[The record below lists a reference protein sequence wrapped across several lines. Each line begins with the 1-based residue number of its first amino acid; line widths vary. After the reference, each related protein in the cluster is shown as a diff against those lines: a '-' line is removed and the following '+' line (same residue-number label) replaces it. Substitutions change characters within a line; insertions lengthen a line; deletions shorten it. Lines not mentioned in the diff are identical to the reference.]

1 MPPFS
6 EARLE
11 QLFTERLAAQGFV
24 HSFGGSL
31 KRSNYEQV
39 LLTNDLARYLK
50 QRYRNDGLTDTEIGR
65 IITDLERLPASD
77 LYTSNRE
84 VMDKVSNGFVF
95 KRDQAKDKDLYIELL
110 SSPQSLYPLRENSL
124 RGGEQA
130 SVLNEAP
137 LPHYL
142 TKDQQDFNIYR
153 FVTQLKLV
161 GVEDQER
168 IPDGILYI
176 NGLPLVLFEFK
187 STVREEPTIHAAYV
201 QITARYQRDIPELLK
216 YNAFCVIS
224 DGINNRIGSS
234 FAKYEFFYTWRRI
247 DEPILRET
255 KVDSMDTLIR
265 GLFDKRRLLD
275 VLRNFVF
282 FPDTSPPKVKIVCRY
297 PQYYAARKL
306 YANVLEHMRPHG
318 DGRGGTYFGATGCGK
333 SYTMLFLARLLMKSV
348 ELGSPTLVLIT
359 DRTDLDTQLSKLFE
373 GARNYLGDKVVQ
385 SVESRAQLRELLE
398 GRQSG
403 GVFLTTI
410 HKFTEDA
417 GLLTK
422 RANVI
427 CISDEAH
434 RSQVNLDQK
443 VRITEMRAN
452 GAKGPRWRV
461 EKRYGFAKY
470 LHDSLPNATY
480 VGFTGTPIDAT
491 LEVFGPVEDSYTMTE
506 SVADGITV
514 RIVREGRAAKVT
526 LESSALKRIEDY
538 YAEAAAQGANEYQ
551 VEASKKDSANMNA
564 ILGDPKRL
572 RALAEDFVGH
582 YEKRVAEGSTVA
594 GKAMFVSSN
603 RTVAYDFY
611 RAVTQLRPE
620 WIVPQQGEDAD
631 AMPLERIK
639 LVMSRGKDDE
649 ESMYEA
655 LGTKDYRKTLDEEF
669 KKPGSNFKIAVV
681 VDMWLTGFDVPEL
694 DTIYIDKP
702 IQRHNL
708 IQTISRVNRKFTGKS
723 KGLVVDYI
731 GIKKQMNLAMAMYN
745 AVEAQNIEDIA
756 QSVSAVRDQ
765 LDLLEQVFHNFDTS
779 GYFSEDGQA
788 QLDTLRLAAEHV
800 QLTQKQETRFMG
812 LVRRLK
818 AAYDICVGGDQLLQ
832 SERDWVHFYLA
843 VRSIVY
849 KLSRDDTPD
858 TAQMNARV
866 QEMIAAAIA
875 SDGVEE
881 LFTIDG
887 TSGGEDIFSDEYLEK
902 IEKIKLPHTKIKLL
916 QKLLSKAIK
925 EFKQINLAKGTDFSE
940 QMKALVD
947 RYNDRTENDTYR
959 GEVAEDMVDQIIDM
973 LRHVRDEMNSNDEL
987 NITIQEKAFYDI
999 LFRLCVKYDFTYPED
1014 KLLVLAKA
1022 VKTLVDDKSR
1032 FTDWNEKADIKAEL
1046 KMELI
1051 ILLDV
1056 HNYPPVTRDE
1066 VYQEIFAQ
1074 AENYKR
1080 YRG

>member
-1 MPPFS
+1 MPSFS
-6 EARLE
+6 EAKLE
-11 QLFTERLAAQGFV
+11 ALFIQRLAAQGFV
-24 HSFGGSL
+24 HSFGESL
-31 KRSNYEQV
+31 KRKNKEQV
-39 LLTNDLARYLK
+39 LLTDDLKAYLK
-50 QRYRNDGLTDTEIGR
+50 QRYAKEGLTDKEVER
-65 IITDLERLPASD
+65 IVTDLERLPASD
-77 LYTSNRE
+77 IYTSNRE
-84 VMDKVSNGFVF
+84 VMDRVSNGFVL
-95 KRDQAKDKDLYIELL
+95 KRDKASDKDLYVELVGEA
-110 SSPQSLYPLRENSL
+110 PATQVPNLRTTGS
-124 RGGEQA
+124 QDIA
-130 SVLNEAP
+130 QLNELSIPAFSQ
-137 LPHYL
+137 LANADH
-142 TKDQQDFNIYR
+142 NIYR
-153 FVTQLKLV
+153 FVTQLEVV
-161 GVEDQER
+161 GVEDQKR

-187 STVREEPTIHAAYV
+187 STVRQEPTIHEAYK
-201 QITARYQRDIPELLK
+201 QITTRYQRDIPELLK

-224 DGINNRIGSS
+224 DGLNNRVGSS
-234 FAKYEFFYTWRRI
+234 FSKYDFFYTWRRI
-247 DEPILRET
+247 DKPILRET
-255 KVDSMDTLIR
+255 KVDSMDTMIR

-275 VLRNFVF
+275 VLKNFVF
-282 FPDTSPPKVKIVCRY
+282 FPDTAPPKVKIVCRY

-306 YANVLEHMRPHG
+306 YASVLDHMRPHG

-359 DRTDLDTQLSKLFE
+359 DRTDLDTQLSKQFE

-417 GLLTK
+417 GLLTD
-422 RANVI
+422 RNNVI

-443 VRITEMRAN
+443 VRITET
-452 GAKGPRWRV
+452 GV

-491 LEVFGPVEDSYTMTE
+491 LEVFGPVVDSYTMTE
-506 SVADGITV
+506 SVADNITV
-514 RIVREGRAAKVT
+514 RIVREGRAAKVA
-526 LESSALKRIEDY
+526 LDSSALKRIEDY
-538 YAEAAAQGANEYQ
+538 YAQVASEGANEYQ
-551 VEASKKDSANMNA
+551 IEASKKDSANMNA
-564 ILGDPKRL
+564 ILGDPERL
-572 RALAEDFVGH
+572 RSLAEDFVSH
-582 YEKRVAEGSTVA
+582 YEKRVEEGSTVA

-603 RTVAYDFY
+603 RSVAYDFY
-611 RAVTQLRPE
+611 REVTRIRPQ
-620 WIVPQQGEDAD
+620 WIVPEKGEDED

-639 LVMSRGKDDE
+639 LVMTRGKDDD
-649 ESMYEA
+649 ESLYKA
-655 LGTKDYRKTLDEEF
+655 LGNKDYRKTLDEEF
-669 KKPGSNFKIAVV
+669 KKRGSNFKIAVV

-708 IQTISRVNRKFTGKS
+708 IQTISRVNRKFAGKE

-745 AVEAQNIEDIA
+745 SAEAQNIEDIA

-765 LDLLEQVFHNFDTS
+765 LDLLRQVFHDFDTS

-812 LVRRLK
+812 LVKRLK
-818 AAYDICVGGDQLLQ
+818 AAYDICVGGDQLAQ

-849 KLSRDDTPD
+849 KLTRGDAPD

-866 QEMIAAAIA
+866 RKMISEAIA
-875 SDGVEE
+875 SEGVEE
-881 LFTIDG
+881 LFKIDG
-887 TSGGEDIFSDEYLEK
+887 STGGEDIFSDDYLEK

-916 QKLLSKAIK
+916 QKLLAQAIK
-925 EFKQINLAKGTDFSE
+925 EFKQINLTKGVDFSE
-940 QMKALVD
+940 QMKKLVD
-947 RYNDRTENDTYR
+947 KYNDRTEHDILK
-959 GEVAEDMVDQIIDM
+959 GDVVEDFADQIISLYKRM
-973 LRHVRDEMNSNDEL
+973 RDELGSYAALDISLE
-987 NITIQEKAFYDI
+987 EKAFYDI
-999 LFRLCVKYDFTYPED
+999 LFKLCVKYDFTYPEE

-1022 VKTLVDDKSR
+1022 VKELVDDKSR

-1051 ILLDV
+1051 ILLDE
-1056 HNYPPVTRDE
+1056 HGYPPVTRDE

-1074 AENYKR
+1074 AENYKK
-1080 YRG
+1080 YR